1 MDALRLAGSAPPH
14 RRADHVVESDGRRV
28 DVGDLQARLERLLPR
43 LRMAVVYGG
52 DKSTEGAVINQTVNR
67 RPWKSYRTVAEDI
80 AGALERLGVGSVEV
94 LPDDMRLGAH
104 AEKHDIHLAW
114 LNTAGVQGFHSVSHA
129 AAMLEMMG
137 IPYVGHDPLTAAML
151 DNKDAFKRH
160 LLALGIPTTPFVTWN
175 LERGPFVPD
184 LNSRFFGTFGHF
196 RGPFVVKP
204 VSGRAS
210 LHVHV
215 VEDAAG
221 LTEKVAEVYE
231 ATENDVMVE
240 PYLEGREYCV
250 AVCGPVVATGR
261 VLSRNDG
268 PFIPSVVERVLD
280 SDERIFTSMDEKPI
294 TTERVRTLDP
304 VKDAAEINRLHGLA
318 REVFIEFGL
327 ETLVRIDVRAD
338 AGGRMCI
345 LETNPKPDLKRP
357 NGTLTSLVCTEL
369 ESHGMDYEDLIL
381 SMLADRLDLLM
392 RRRRGAAQ
400 RLIELAG

>member
-1 MDALRLAGSAPPH
+1 M
-14 RRADHVVESDGRRV
+14 
-28 DVGDLQARLERLLPR
+28 ERLLPR

-52 DKSTEGAVINQTVNR
+52 DKSAAGAVINQTGNR
-67 RPWKSYRTVAEDI
+67 RPWKSYQAVAEDI
-80 AGALERLGVGSVEV
+80 AGALRRIGVGMVELV
-94 LPDDMRLGAH
+94 PDDMRLGPDLLQ
-104 AEKHDIHLAW
+104 HDIHIAW
-114 LNTAGVQGFHSVSHA
+114 LNTGGVQGFHSVSHA
-129 AAMLEMMG
+129 ASMLEMMG

-160 LLALGIPTTPFVTWN
+160 LIALGIPTTPFVTWN

-215 VEDAAG
+215 VEEVCD

-231 ATENDVMVE
+231 ATENDVMIE

-250 AVCGPVVATGR
+250 SVCGPVVANGR
-261 VLSRNDG
+261 DLSRLDGPLVLSA
-268 PFIPSVVERVLD
+268 VERVLGPN
-280 SDERIFTSMDEKPI
+280 ERIFTSMDKKPI
-294 TTERVRTLDP
+294 TNDRVRTLDP
-304 VKDAAEINRLHGLA
+304 TTDATEIKRLRGLA
-318 REVFIEFGL
+318 REVFVDFGL

-357 NGTLTSLVCTEL
+357 DGSGVTSLVCTKL
-369 ESHGMDYEDLIL
+369 AAHGMDYDDLIL
-381 SMLADRLDLLM
+381 SLLADRLDLLM
-392 RRRRGAAQ
+392 RCRRSAAQ
-400 RLIELAG
+400 RLIELAD